1 MGHFDLCRACY
12 LDLPNNANGCE
23 RCGLSMK
30 ISDKGPFICNNC
42 LTTPP
47 YFDQARI
54 PYLYQQ
60 AIPFIV
66 TQLKYHQHVYHAR
79 LIALLMLQSLM
90 TQHNNLPNLLI
101 PIPLHPKRYRERG
114 FNQALEIARHLSK
127 ALDIELAYS
136 QCIRS
141 RDTPHQTRLD
151 AKQRIQN
158 LQNAFTVQPALNV
171 ESVAI
176 IDDVLTTGSTA
187 NSLAKALKDHGV
199 LRVEIW
205 AFARA

>member
-1 MGHFDLCRACY
+1 MRCR
-12 LDLPNNANGCE
+12 
-23 RCGLSMK
+23 S
-30 ISDKGPFICNNC
+30 S
-42 LTTPP
+42 PP

-60 AIPFIV
+60 TIPFIV
-66 TQLKYHQHVYHAR
+66 TQLKYHQQLSHAR
-79 LIALLMLQSLM
+79 LIALLMLETLK
-90 TQHNNLPNLLI
+90 TQRTNLPNLLI
-101 PIPLHPKRYRERG
+101 PVPLHPKRYRERG

-127 ALDIELAYS
+127 PLNIELAYS
-136 QCIRS
+136 DCVRS

-151 AKQRIQN
+151 AKQRQQN
-158 LQNAFTVQPALNV
+158 LDQAFSVRPTLSV

-176 IDDVLTTGSTA
+176 LDDVFTTGSTA
-187 NSLAKALKDHGV
+187 NSLAKALKDQGV